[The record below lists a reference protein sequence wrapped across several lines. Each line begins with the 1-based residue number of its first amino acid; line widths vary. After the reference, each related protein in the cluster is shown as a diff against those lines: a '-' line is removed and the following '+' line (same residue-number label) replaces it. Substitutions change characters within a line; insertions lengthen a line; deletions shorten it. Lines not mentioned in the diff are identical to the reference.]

1 MGWLLS
7 FVVAC
12 LSAVLGTVA
21 AGVLA
26 DRAVS
31 WYRISSF
38 EGGSGFFVI
47 GMALIGLA
55 GGFVVGLV
63 VARVVAAYPR
73 PGFAKA
79 LGLASLS
86 VLALITL
93 VAAPARLLADIP
105 PLIDGEELQLLVEFR
120 WPQAGAAPPDPAGI
134 GRVRLA
140 AASAS
145 VIRVSEDGPLFLDA
159 ARQQE
164 GRWIVPGVA
173 PIFTS
178 RGSRVLELVIGD
190 QSLAGFIVPLAGHPG
205 PETFDWSI
213 WMPRPAEGAAPL
225 PDQFTYR
232 FRVIRASQP
241 VRSDRFGPFEI
252 DTISR
257 SFFDVGNSQR
267 MASDSTFRVR
277 HGGQAVA
284 GDREL
289 TEIAVIGDRAGALI
303 AETRAAECLL
313 IRADPPA
320 VETLEDC
327 GMLREGRPLT
337 NDLRRFA
344 AGRDADVVPGWVD
357 RRILGEPGI
366 YRLGHV
372 VVDART
378 LTATGFKTP
387 DDVSADSSL
396 PPLAVSPDER
406 RFAWFA
412 HTGGADQTPA
422 LISTDWQAS
431 ESELLTIDPDRMRFP
446 APGTLDPA
454 WVAHHFEWTPAD
466 DGRFHLRERE
476 SFVPLP
482 YRGTVTLGEAGAYQG
497 YSLSPGSDDLRTALM
512 TVLVDGMRGERLPDE
527 LNGYQQRVRVRN
539 TELAVTVDA
548 PSYVSVYTLAGPPE
562 VMTEV
567 AAALDAAL
575 ATGRYDA
582 MIAGARKARPQ

>member
-7 FVVAC
+7 LVVAC
-12 LSAVLGTVA
+12 LSGALGLVA

-26 DRAVS
+26 DQAVG
-31 WYRISSF
+31 WYQISSF

-47 GMALIGLA
+47 GMALLGLA

-73 PGFAKA
+73 PGFARA

-86 VLALITL
+86 VFALIML
-93 VAAPARLLADIP
+93 VAVPARLLADIP
-105 PLIDGEELQLLVEFR
+105 PLIDGEELRLLVEFR
-120 WPQAGAAPPDPAGI
+120 WPLAGAAAPDPAGI

-159 ARQQE
+159 ARQDE

-178 RGSRVLELVIGD
+178 RGSRVLELVIGE
-190 QSLAGFIVPLAGHPG
+190 QQLAGFIVPLAGHPG
-205 PETFDWSI
+205 PETFEWSV

-225 PDQFTYR
+225 PDQFSYR
-232 FRVIRASQP
+232 YRVIRASQP
-241 VRSDRFGPFEI
+241 IRSDRIGAFEI
-252 DTISR
+252 ETISR
-257 SFFDVGNSQR
+257 SFFDVGNSDR
-267 MASDSTFRVR
+267 MASDSTFLVR
-277 HGGQAVA
+277 RDGQPMA

-289 TEIAVIGDRAGALI
+289 TGIAVVGDRAALI
-303 AETRAAECLL
+303 AETRDSACLL
-313 IRADPPA
+313 IRAEPPA
-320 VETLEDC
+320 AEPLEDC
-327 GMLREGRPLT
+327 GILREGRPLT
-337 NDLRRFA
+337 NDARSFA
-344 AGRDADVVPGWVD
+344 AGRDSDVVPGWVD
-357 RRILGEPGI
+357 RRTMSEPGL

-372 VVDART
+372 VVDARR
-378 LTATGFKTP
+378 LTATDFKTP
-387 DDVSADSSL
+387 DEVSVVSSV

-412 HTGGADQTPA
+412 YAGGSDETPA
-422 LISTDWQAS
+422 LVVTNWQTS
-431 ESELLTIDPDRMRFP
+431 QSELLRIDPDRMRFP
-446 APGTLDPA
+446 DAGVLDPA
-454 WVAHHFEWTPAD
+454 WVAHHFEWVPAD
-466 DGRFHLRERE
+466 DGQHHLRERA

-482 YRGTVTLGEAGAYQG
+482 YRGTVTLGEAGAYQS
-497 YSLSPGSDDLRTALM
+497 YAVTPGSEELRKALVS
-512 TVLVDGMRGERLPDE
+512 VLVDGMRGERLPDE

-539 TELAVTVDA
+539 TELSVTVGES

-575 ATGRYDA
+575 ATGQYDA
-582 MIAGARKARPQ
+582 MIAAARKVRPN